1 MELRRLG
8 PVGQEKP
15 AVVSEGV
22 TYRLDPLT
30 GDIDGG
36 FLAAGGIARV
46 REALAAGQLPVWE
59 GAEAERIGAPIARPT
74 AVLCIGQNYAAH
86 AAESGAEPPTAPILF
101 HKHPNT
107 VVGPHDEVEIPPGA
121 QKVDWEVELGV
132 VIGAEAA
139 YLPDEQSALEVI
151 AGYVTSH
158 DLSERDFQMAES
170 GGQWS
175 KGKNCRGFN
184 PLGPALIPAGDVD
197 PQALR
202 LWSAV
207 NGEGRQDSTT
217 ADMIFSVAR
226 IVRHLSQYMVL
237 SPGDLINTGTPQ
249 GVALS
254 GRFPYLQAGDV
265 AEVGIEGLGAQRTR
279 FVPASTTPA
288 PAPSAARGGTLR

>member
-15 AVVSEGV
+15 AVLSEGV
-22 TYRLDPLT
+22 THRLESLT
-30 GDIDGG
+30 GDIDGD
-36 FLAAGGIARV
+36 FLASGGIETV
-46 REALAAGQLPVWE
+46 RAALAAGELPIWE
-59 GAEAERIGAPIARPT
+59 GAESERIGAPVARPQ
-74 AVLCIGQNYAAH
+74 AVLCIGQNYAEH
-86 AAESGAEPPTAPILF
+86 AAESGAEPPSVPILF

-107 VVGPHDEVEIPPGA
+107 VVGPHDDVEIPPGA

-132 VIGAEAA
+132 VIGTEAA
-139 YLPDEQSALEVI
+139 YLPDEQAALDVI

-158 DLSERDFQMAES
+158 DLSERDYQMAES

-184 PLGPALIPAGDVD
+184 PLGPGLIPADAVD

-207 NGEGRQDSTT
+207 NGEARQGSTT
-217 ADMIFSVAR
+217 ADMIFTVAQ
-226 IVRHLSQYMVL
+226 IVHHLSQFMVL
-237 SPGDLINTGTPQ
+237 SPGDVLNTGTPQ

-254 GRFPYLQAGDV
+254 GRFPYLSAGDV
-265 AEVGIEGLGAQRTR
+265 VEVGIEHLGTQRTR
-279 FVPASTTPA
+279 FVPA
-288 PAPSAARGGTLR
+288 PSVAQEGTAR